1 MMSGNG
7 DESKM
12 SDFRAC
18 LKAFVESLWS
28 VHAFTR

>member
-1 MMSGNG
+1 MMSGKG

-28 VHAFTR
+28 VYAFTR